1 MSNFEKIF
9 EPITIK
15 NLTLPNR
22 LIVSAMRTNMVN
34 ADGIIDD
41 RYIAYHEAKARGG
54 WGLVITENCLINPES
69 GVSKCLPGLY
79 NEDQVA
85 ALTRLTERVHAAGGR
100 IAAQIYHC
108 GRAGNLGV
116 TGGKPLLAP
125 SPVRDV
131 TNSETP
137 RALTT
142 EEIHE
147 LTEQFGQAAL
157 RAKRAGF
164 DAVEIHGASGY
175 LLSQFTSPY
184 SNKRTDEY
192 GGSTENRARFSIEV
206 VHRVREL
213 VGDDYPVF
221 YRLCCN
227 EYIEGGLGIEEA
239 KVVAMLLEAAGVD
252 VMHCTQGVF
261 ITNEFTTPPY
271 AITKGSLI
279 ENAAEIK
286 KVLSIPVIGVGGHVN
301 TPFMAESILRAGK
314 VDMVT
319 MARASLADPAL
330 PLKAQ
335 NGHCEDIL
343 QCIGCVQG
351 CLGPRVNGIRCLVNP
366 LTGRETEFDACKSA
380 VPKKVLVAGG
390 GISGCEFAIMAA
402 RRGHKVTLIEKDDH
416 LGGQWCVASV
426 PNGKADFGN
435 LITWQRTQMQKLGV
449 KVQLQTPINKAVIE
463 AEQPDVVAVA
473 IGSHTFVPPVPG
485 LDKYGVDAHD
495 VLMGRAKTGDRVVV
509 VGGGLVGAETAEFLA
524 MQGKSVTVIEMMP
537 EIAKEAAK
545 NPRKL
550 LMRNLKKYDVALYT
564 NSKVMEVLSKQV
576 SFEKSNG
583 EQETV
588 FSDTTVIATGSR
600 SNVLDPNI
608 LEGFA
613 GQVILVGDAE
623 RAKNGIENLQD
634 ALQKAYSL

>member
-1 MSNFEKIF
+1 MQTFKKIF
-9 EPITIK
+9 EPIKIK
-15 NLTLPNR
+15 SLTLPNR

-34 ADGIIDD
+34 EDGIIDD

-79 NEDQVA
+79 NEEQVE
-85 ALTRLTERVHAAGGR
+85 ALTKLTDAVHVAGGR

-116 TGGKPLLAP
+116 TGGKPLVAP
-125 SPVRDV
+125 SAIRDV
-131 TNSETP
+131 TNKEIP
-137 RALTT
+137 RALTVA
-142 EEIHE
+142 EIHE
-147 LTEQFGQAAL
+147 LTEQFAQAAL

-206 VHRVREL
+206 VQRVREL
-213 VGDDYPVF
+213 VGDDYPIF

-239 KVVAMLLEAAGVD
+239 KVIAKMLENASVD

-261 ITNEFTTPPY
+261 ITNEYTTPPY

-279 ENAAEIK
+279 NNAAEIK
-286 KVLSIPVIGVGGHVN
+286 KVLDIPVIGVGGHVN
-301 TPFMAESILRAGK
+301 TPAMAESILLSGK

-319 MARASLADPAL
+319 MARASLADPDL
-330 PLKAQ
+330 PLKAKE
-335 NGHCEDIL
+335 GRCEDIL
-343 QCIGCVQG
+343 QCIACVQG

-366 LTGRETEFDACKSA
+366 LTGRETEFTVEKTDA
-380 VPKKVLVAGG
+380 PKKILVAGG

-402 RRGHKVTLIEKDDH
+402 RQGHDVTLVEKSDH
-416 LGGQWCVASV
+416 LGGQWCVACV

-435 LITWQRTQMQKLGV
+435 LITWQRTQMKKLGV
-449 KVQLQTPINKAVIE
+449 KVMLKTSMSKEILNE
-463 AEQPDVVAVA
+463 ESPDVVAVA
-473 IGSHTFVPPVPG
+473 IGSSTFVPPVPG
-485 LDKYGVDAHD
+485 LQEYGIDAHD
-495 VLMGRAKTGDRVVV
+495 VLMGKVDTGNQVVV

-524 MQGKSVTVIEMMP
+524 MQGKTVTIVEMLP
-537 EIAKEAAK
+537 AIAQEAAK
-545 NPRKL
+545 NPKKL
-550 LMRNLKKYDVALYT
+550 LLRNLNAHHVVMHTESNVLDVQPQAVT
-564 NSKVMEVLSKQV
+564 
-576 SFEKSNG
+576 FEKVDG
-583 EQETV
+583 GQQV
-588 FSDTTVIATGSR
+588 VAADTIVIATGSR
-600 SNVLDPNI
+600 SNVLDPSI
-608 LEGFA
+608 LEDFTGK
-613 GQVILVGDAE
+613 VLLVGDAE

-634 ALQKAYSL
+634 ALEKAYSI

>member
-1 MSNFEKIF
+1 MLTFNKIF

-22 LIVSAMRTNMVN
+22 LIVSSMRTNMVN

-79 NEDQVA
+79 NEEQVQ
-85 ALTRLTERVHAAGGR
+85 ALTKLTDAVHAAGGR

-116 TGGKPLLAP
+116 TGGKPLVAP
-125 SPVRDV
+125 SAIRDV
-131 TNSETP
+131 TNTETP
-137 RALTT
+137 RALTV

-184 SNKRTDEY
+184 SNKRTDDY

-213 VGDDYPVF
+213 VGDDYPIF

-239 KVVAMLLEAAGVD
+239 KVIAKMLEGAGVD

-261 ITNEFTTPPY
+261 ITNEYTTPPY

-286 KVLSIPVIGVGGHVN
+286 KVLDIPVIGVGGHVN
-301 TPFMAESILRAGK
+301 TPAMAETILRSGK
-314 VDMVT
+314 ADMVT

-330 PLKAQ
+330 PLKAKE
-335 NGHCEDIL
+335 GRCEDIL

-366 LTGRETEFDACKSA
+366 LTGRETEFTDEKCSA
-380 VPKKVLVAGG
+380 PKKILVAGG

-402 RRGHKVTLIEKDDH
+402 RQGHQVTLLEKSDH
-416 LGGQWCVASV
+416 LGGQWCVACV

-435 LITWQRTQMQKLGV
+435 LITWQRTQLKKLGV
-449 KVQLQTPINKAVIE
+449 EVRLETPMSKEIVEQT
-463 AEQPDVVAVA
+463 QPDVVAVA
-473 IGSHTFVPPVPG
+473 IGSSTFVPPVSG
-485 LDKYGVDAHD
+485 LKENGVDAHD
-495 VLMGRAKTGDRVVV
+495 VLMGKTAVGDRVVV

-524 MQGKSVTVIEMMP
+524 MQGKSVTIFEMMP

-550 LMRNLKKYDVALYT
+550 LLRNLEAHRVDMYT
-564 NSKVMEVLSKQV
+564 ESKVLDVQPTMVTA
-576 SFEKSNG
+576 EKSDG
-583 EQETV
+583 EQVTV
-588 FSDTTVIATGSR
+588 SADTIIIATGSR
-600 SNVLDPNI
+600 SNALDASI
-608 LEGFA
+608 LEGFQ
-613 GQVILVGDAE
+613 GKVLLVGDAE

-634 ALQKAYSL
+634 ALDKAYSI